1 MSRLGYLT
9 ERVVYESYAKPYV
22 EKVATEL
29 GIAVVGPF
37 LEKPV
42 TEAEIRRVLSAMS
55 KGHVD
60 AVYVHD
66 IAEVWVHTP
75 MVIRLAQEFRLP
87 AIYVYRY
94 FAQIGGLM
102 SYDYGLSDLGR
113 IAADQIDRIFTGMKP
128 GDIPIYQQQKFTLSI
143 NLKTA
148 NAVGLTIP
156 TSLLAS
162 ADEVIE

>member
-1 MSRLGYLT
+1 MRA
-9 ERVVYESYAKPYV
+9 VYESYGKPYV
-22 EKVATEL
+22 EKVAKEL
-29 GIAVVGPF
+29 GITVVGPF

-42 TEAEIRRVLSAMS
+42 TELEVRRVLAAMS
-55 KGHVD
+55 EERVD
-60 AVYVHD
+60 AVYVND
-66 IAEVWVHTP
+66 LVEVWVNTP
-75 MVIRLAQEFRLP
+75 LVVRLAREFRLP

-94 FAQIGGLM
+94 WTQIGGLM

-113 IAADQIDRIFTGMKP
+113 IAADQIDQILKGMKP

-148 NAVGLTIP
+148 NALGLTIP
-156 TSLLAS
+156 TSLFAS